1 LLWPCAKSAGSRQTR
16 SHGDPTA
23 LTSAVRQEIH
33 DMDPDLP
40 LYDIRT
46 MEQRVDE
53 SLAGRK
59 FSMLLLTIFAALAAG
74 LAALGIYGVVAFLVA
89 QGTKEMGIRMALG
102 ATPRAIGLLVVR
114 HGLVIAVAGIALGV
128 AGAFAMTRVMQSL
141 LFGVKPTD
149 PSTYALVS
157 VLVAATAL
165 AACYVPARRAARLDP
180 MRSLR

>member
-1 LLWPCAKSAGSRQTR
+1 
-16 SHGDPTA
+16 
-23 LTSAVRQEIH
+23 
-33 DMDPDLP
+33 MDPDLP

-59 FSMLLLTIFAALAAG
+59 FSMLLLTIFAALASG

-102 ATPRAIGLLVVR
+102 ATPRGIGLLVVR
-114 HGLVIAVAGIALGV
+114 HGLVIAVAGIGLGV

-141 LFGVKPTD
+141 LFGVTATD
-149 PSTYALVS
+149 PFTYAAGVGPGRRDGAGG
-157 VLVAATAL
+157 VLCPRPPGREARSDAL
-165 AACYVPARRAARLDP
+165 AAMIPAGAL
-180 MRSLR
+180 L